1 MSGRPPA
8 AVRRAVLVLVGV
20 LALTLIPSAAQA
32 VPTGP
37 DEGRAW
43 FGPSLNWEKE
53 TATGYAQKL
62 GATPS
67 LYAQRVHY
75 PLGDDDVTYLDQF
88 VEQATSQGAVAVVE
102 LQPQVGL
109 DELTAQDAQR
119 LADRLDRLKQERD
132 ADVLV
137 RFAPEMNASWVTWG
151 QSPADYKRA
160 FRTVAEAVH
169 ATAPNAAMVW
179 SPAYGSGYPYG
190 TAYGALES
198 VDPERSAALDTND
211 DGDVTEADDPYGPY
225 YPGDEAV
232 DWVGLSL
239 YHFGEQQDFGDN
251 VRPDD
256 GDFAARLDEQAGY
269 GDGRQRRTFYDRF
282 AESRDQP
289 MLVETSALYNTEE
302 RGGAD
307 ELDIK
312 RTWWRQVL
320 AELPERPRIAGVTWL
335 ELRREEAEA
344 DGDVVDWRAVH
355 RDDLASSLRADLED
369 STVDLGP
376 VTRVLDQ
383 ETGNEAS
390 QQGWLADDVSAEMG
404 WIVFCVVLLAIAY
417 LWSGIA
423 GRYIRSW
430 RYPNEDDP
438 RDRRLD
444 LFRGWIILAVVI
456 THIEVSGPYSYV
468 TLNAVGA
475 ITGAEM
481 FVLLSGVV
489 LGMIYAPTVKRFG
502 EWATAVTMWKRARK
516 QYLVA
521 LAVVMIVYVL
531 SLLPFVDAS
540 VITTFTD
547 RGTGAEGEGA
557 QGTVYDLY
565 ANAPRLFDYPPPWY
579 AVKQLLLLQIGPW
592 VFNIM
597 GLFVVLSLLL
607 PVIMWFVR
615 RRMWWLVL
623 AVSWALYV
631 LDARYSV
638 RVLPSQ
644 FQDVFPLLTWQLP
657 FMHGLVLGHYRR
669 RIQRALT
676 TRLGKVLVGVVV
688 VGYAAVLGYLWLC
701 HRFEVRPELLPAN
714 AYGYLYDNAYIR
726 VFLQW
731 GRLLDLAVML
741 VVAYAFLTTCW
752 KPVNAVIG
760 WLWIPLGQASLYVF
774 IVHVFFVLAV
784 GNIPGLD
791 RMSIWQGTL
800 VHTVVILT
808 IWVMVKKKFL
818 FSVIPR

>member
-1 MSGRPPA
+1 MSGRPPTTVHVLLA
-8 AVRRAVLVLVGV
+8 ALVG
-20 LALTLIPSAAQA
+20 LLLTLVGAPAQA
-32 VPTGP
+32 VPDGP
-37 DEGRAW
+37 DADRAW
-43 FGPSLNWEKE
+43 FGPNLDWEKQ
-53 TATGYAQKL
+53 TATGYAEHL
-62 GATPS
+62 GASPS

-75 PLGDDDVTYLDQF
+75 PLAADDVTYLDQF
-88 VEQATSQGAVAVVE
+88 VQQATSQGAVAVVE
-102 LQPQVGL
+102 LQPQVPL
-109 DELTAQDAQR
+109 DQLTEADAER
-119 LADRLDRLKQERD
+119 LADRLAGLERERD
-132 ADVLV
+132 AEVLV

-151 QSPADYKRA
+151 QSPTDYRRA
-160 FRTVAEAVH
+160 FRVVADAVH
-169 ATAPNAAMVW
+169 ADAPNAAMVW
-179 SPAYGSGYPYG
+179 SPAYGAGYPYG

-198 VDPERSAALDTND
+198 VDPERSAALDTDD

-239 YHFGEQQDFGDN
+239 YHFGEVQDFGEN

-269 GDGRQRRTFYDRF
+269 GDERRRRSFYDRF
-282 AESRDQP
+282 AEGRDKP
-289 MLVETSALYNTEE
+289 MLVETGALYNVEA
-302 RGGAD
+302 RGGD
-307 ELDIK
+307 GELDVK

-320 AELPERPRIAGVTWL
+320 AELPSHPQVDGVTWL
-335 ELRREEAEA
+335 ELRRQEAEA

-355 RDDLASSLRADLED
+355 RDDLADDLRADLED
-369 STVDLGP
+369 SSVDLGP

-383 ETGNEAS
+383 ESGNEAS
-390 QQGWLADDVSAEMG
+390 QQGWQPDDVSAEMG
-404 WIVFCVVLLAIAY
+404 WIVLCVVLLAVAY
-417 LWSGIA
+417 LFSGFA
-423 GRYIRSW
+423 GRYLRSW
-430 RYPNEDDP
+430 RYPDEDDP

-468 TLNAVGA
+468 TLNAIGA

-502 EWATAVTMWKRARK
+502 EWATAVMMLRRARK

-521 LAVVMIVYVL
+521 LAVVMIVYLL

-547 RGTGAEGEGA
+547 RGTGSEGEGA
-557 QGTVYDLY
+557 QGLVYDLY

-615 RRMWWLVL
+615 RGMWWLVL
-623 AVSWALYV
+623 AVSWGLYL
-631 LDARYSV
+631 LDAAYSV

-669 RIQRALT
+669 HVQRALT

-688 VGYAAVLGYLWLC
+688 VGYAAALGYLWLC
-701 HRFEVRPELLPAN
+701 HRVEVRPDLLPAN
-714 AYGYLYDNAYIR
+714 AYGYLYDHAYIR

-791 RMSIWQGTL
+791 RMSIWQGVL

-808 IWVMVKKKFL
+808 LWVMVKKKFL